1 MTAKILIVG
10 AGPSG
15 LTLALELARQ
25 GIQIDIIDQKAEP
38 STLSRAVGILPIT
51 MKLLGPSGAAALIAK
66 QSIVIENAVFYDKTR
81 KITRLALDQ
90 MKDPQERMFSLP
102 QDRTESILRDLLQEH
117 DITVRYHSELTSL
130 EQTDEQ
136 VTVSINGETQSYDY
150 VIGADG
156 VKSPCRELAGID
168 FPGYELDE
176 HWSIADVYI
185 DNARYSRDFNI
196 HLNGHGQVIL
206 IIPLEAKRIRI
217 ISNTDD
223 ALHNLPAALKV
234 REIKRTGKFRIGIHQ
249 ASEYQKGRIFLVG
262 DAAHCHSPVGGRG
275 MNLGIAD
282 AVDLA
287 SRFVDGGLEN
297 YHSHRHPIAAKVIA
311 STERARKIMLSSNWF
326 SRSLALLFLR
336 FVSKIGFL
344 NKFFLEK
351 VVLAGDTV

>member
-15 LTLALELARQ
+15 LSLALELARQ
-25 GIQIDIIDQKAEP
+25 GIKADIIDKKAKP
-38 STLSRAVGILPIT
+38 SSLSRAVGILPIT
-51 MKLLGPSGAAALIAK
+51 MQLLGPSGAAALIAK
-66 QSIVIENAVFYDKTR
+66 QSIVIENAIFYDKTR
-81 KITRLALDQ
+81 KITRLTLDQ

-102 QDRTESILRDLLQEH
+102 QDRTESILRDLLLEQG
-117 DITVRYHSELTSL
+117 ITVRYNSELNSL
-130 EQTDEQ
+130 EQTNEQ
-136 VTVSINGETQSYDY
+136 VTVSINGESQSCDY

-156 VKSPCRELAGID
+156 VKSVTRNLAGID

-196 HLNGHGQVIL
+196 HLNDRGQVIL
-206 IIPLEAKRIRI
+206 IIPLEAQRIRI

-223 ALHNLPAALKV
+223 ALHNLTPTLKV

-249 ASEYQKGRIFLVG
+249 ASEYQKGRVFLVG

-287 SRFVDGGLEN
+287 SRFANGGLEDYN
-297 YHSHRHPIAAKVIA
+297 ATRHPIGARVIA
-311 STERARKIMLSSNWF
+311 STEQARRIILSSNWF
-326 SRSLALLFLR
+326 VRSSALLFLR
-336 FVSKIGFL
+336 VVSMIPLL
-344 NKFFLEK
+344 NR
-351 VVLAGDTV
+351 VLVERVMLARDTV

>member
-15 LTLALELARQ
+15 LSFALELARQ
-25 GIQIDIIDQKAEP
+25 GIKADIIDKKSEP

-51 MKLLGPSGAAALIAK
+51 MKLLEPSGAADHIAK
-66 QSIVIENAVFYDKTR
+66 EAIIIENAVFYKNNK
-81 KITRLALDQ
+81 KIIRLAVNQ
-90 MKDPQERMFSLP
+90 MKDPQKRMFSLP
-102 QDRTESILRDLLQEH
+102 QDRTESILRDLLLEQG
-117 DITVRYHSELTSL
+117 ITVRYNSELNSL
-130 EQTDEQ
+130 EQTNEQ
-136 VTVSINGETQSYDY
+136 VTVSINGESQSCDY

-156 VKSPCRELAGID
+156 VKSVTRNLAGID

-196 HLNGHGQVIL
+196 HLNDRGQVIL
-206 IIPLEAKRIRI
+206 IIPLEAQRIRI

-223 ALHNLPAALKV
+223 ALVNLPGALKI
-234 REIKRTGKFRIGIHQ
+234 REVKRTGKFRIGIHQ
-249 ASEYQKGRIFLVG
+249 ASQYQKGRVFLVG

-287 SRFVDGGLEN
+287 SRFVNGGLEN
-297 YHSHRHPIAAKVIA
+297 YHAHRHPIGARVIA
-311 STERARKIMLSSNWF
+311 STEQARKIMLSPK
-326 SRSLALLFLR
+326 RSTRILAMIFLR
-336 FVSKIGFL
+336 LISKLGLL
-344 NKFFLEK
+344 NQFFLKK
-351 VVLAGDTV
+351 VLLAADTV